1 MSRIDT
7 SPAARTDGSGG
18 RSRSSGFGHVDKL
31 PSKRWRARYTGPDGR
46 RRTRTFRTKADARA
60 WLATA
65 QADVVRKAWRA
76 PETGR
81 RTLGAYA
88 ADYLARTD
96 LRASTRA
103 LYAGLWRL
111 HLAAT
116 WEQVPVANVTP
127 QTVRSWYD
135 GAVASTGPTALAQSY
150 RLLRAL
156 LAVAIAD
163 DVIAANPCRLR
174 AAGTPKPARPARALT
189 AGEVHA
195 LAAAVPARYAALVL
209 TLAFGG
215 LRFGEATALRRGDVT
230 ADGALLTV
238 ERSVRYLNGRWVV
251 GPPKTDAGRRT
262 VALPA
267 FVASALATHLDTHVR
282 ADGEALLFGTR
293 TGKYLNA
300 ANFGTTFRRAVV
312 RCGLPPVR
320 VHELRHT
327 GATLA
332 AATGAS
338 TAELMR
344 RFGHSSPDAALVYQH
359 AAADRDAEIARA
371 LDAHASEGK
380 VVPIRASRAGQ
391 PALGR

>member
-1 MSRIDT
+1 M
-7 SPAARTDGSGG
+7 AAP
-18 RSRSSGFGHVDKL
+18 RSRTSGFGHVDKL
-31 PSKRWRARYTGPDGR
+31 PSNRWRARYTGPDGK
-46 RRTRTFRTKADARA
+46 RRTASFRTKADARA

-65 QADVVRKAWRA
+65 QADVIRKAWRA
-76 PETGR
+76 PEAGR
-81 RTLGAYA
+81 RTVGAYA

-96 LRASTRA
+96 LRDSTRA

-111 HLAAT
+111 HLAT
-116 WEQVPVANVTP
+116 WETVPVADVTP
-127 QTVRSWYD
+127 QLVRSWYD
-135 GAVASTGPTALAQSY
+135 RATCTTAPTALAQSY

-156 LAVAIAD
+156 LAVAVAD
-163 DVIAANPCRLR
+163 DVISANPCRLR

-189 AGEVHA
+189 AAEVHA

-215 LRFGEATALRRGDVT
+215 LRFGEATALRRSDIT
-230 ADGALLTV
+230 SDGGLVTV
-238 ERSVRYLNGRWVV
+238 EHSVRYLDGRWVV

-267 FVASALATHLDTHVR
+267 FVATSLAGHLDTHVP
-282 ADGEALLFGTR
+282 DDDDALVFGTR
-293 TGKYLNA
+293 TGNYLA
-300 ANFGTTFRRAVV
+300 RSNFSLTFRRAVQA
-312 RCGLPPVR
+312 CGLPPVR

-344 RFGHSSPDAALVYQH
+344 RFGHSSPAAALVYQH
-359 AAADRDAEIARA
+359 AADDRDAEIARA
-371 LDAHASEGK
+371 LDAHAAGGT
-380 VVPIRASRAGQ
+380 VVAIRGAATRSRVA
-391 PALGR
+391 PVRRTAH